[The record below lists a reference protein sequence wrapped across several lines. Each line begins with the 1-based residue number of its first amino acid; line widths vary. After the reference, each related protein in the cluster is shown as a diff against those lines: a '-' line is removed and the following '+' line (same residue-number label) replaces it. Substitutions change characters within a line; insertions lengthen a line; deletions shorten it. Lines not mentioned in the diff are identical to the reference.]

1 MKTPPWRL
9 AAGALLAVA
18 LHSPA
23 VHADVVDFDP
33 VDLSGVYLPGDSFS
47 QGSFVLTTLGD
58 FGVVDTAAALGLLAP
73 SGNATPFY
81 FASNDGRLSLAHATS
96 AGFSLDGFSAAFVAL
111 DPPSLQATV
120 LVARGTLQDDSQVT
134 AVWQFAPSNTS
145 SFPFTAYAGAS
156 FAAFDKLKAVEF
168 YACSWVGGVACTE
181 PTLNN
186 GQFAIDNI
194 AVTVVPEPQSVML
207 MALGLAGMA
216 GLGLRRRRDVR

>member
-1 MKTPPWRL
+1 MNPQPWRL
-9 AAGALLAVA
+9 AAGALLAAA
-18 LHSPA
+18 LLSPTA
-23 VHADVVDFDP
+23 HADVVDFDP
-33 VDLSGVYLPGDSFS
+33 EELSGVYLPGDSFT
-47 QGSFVLTTLGD
+47 QGSFVLTALGD
-58 FGVVDTAAALGLLAP
+58 FGVIDTATALGALAP
-73 SGNATPFY
+73 SGNNTPFY

-111 DPPSLQATV
+111 DPPSAQSTV

-134 AVWQFAPSNTS
+134 AVWQFAASNTS
-145 SFPFTAYAGAS
+145 SFPFTAYVGAS
-156 FAAFDKLKAVEF
+156 FGVFDNLKQVDF

-194 AVTVVPEPQSVML
+194 AVTVVPEPHSALL
-207 MALGLAGMA
+207 MALGLAGVA